1 MTDDIL
7 EPKNHQGKLVVYYRK
22 RHNMSRAKLAEL
34 LDVDV
39 STVYRM
45 EQQDVIKDI
54 KRRQLLVG
62 LLGIPASLMSLDE
75 AIIHKIISPLML
87 NQDHMA
93 FFEQELATHWDIY
106 HTGGTTRAFQG
117 LHTWIQ
123 EMREFAEACTGGIW
137 HKRAHTALCLS
148 YQLQG
153 SIYRDLMEYKQAHMA
168 YSQALCMAK
177 DLYEPE
183 LMASSLARK
192 GVTCIQQR
200 TSTRAIPYLEEAL
213 RLVDGEGLPCLRG
226 YILQALSEAYA
237 MNQQH
242 KESMR
247 SIELAERALERKGTV
262 LERSHCQLNTTSV
275 VAQKGINAVLL
286 HDNVR
291 AISLIEKGLANYD
304 PTLVR
309 GRARLLAQKA
319 EAYYGIGSIDNCVA
333 TAQDACAMA
342 RSVGSKKTIM
352 RIELLHESLSQSY
365 WGKERS
371 VVQLGTLL
379 VAHS

>member
-1 MTDDIL
+1 MMDDIL
-7 EPKNHQGKLVVYYRK
+7 EPKNHQGKLVAYYRK
-22 RHNMSRAKLAEL
+22 LHNMSRAKLAEL

-75 AIIHKIISPLML
+75 AIKHEIISPFLL
-87 NQDHMA
+87 NQDHMT
-93 FFEQELATHWDIY
+93 FFEQELATHWDMY

-117 LHTWIQ
+117 LTTWLK
-123 EMREFAEACTGGIW
+123 EMREFAEQCADGMW
-137 HKRAHTALCLS
+137 HERANTALCLS

-153 SIYRDLMEYKQAHMA
+153 SIYRDLMDYRQAHTA
-168 YSQALCMAK
+168 YSQAFHIAQELHN
-177 DLYEPE
+177 PE

-200 TSTRAIPYLEEAL
+200 ASTKAIPYLQEAL
-213 RLVDGEGLPCLRG
+213 RLVEGEGLPCLRG

-237 MNQQH
+237 MNQQQ
-242 KESMR
+242 KESGR

-286 HDNVR
+286 HDNER
-291 AISLIEKGLANYD
+291 AVSLIEKGLMQYD

-309 GRARLLAQKA
+309 GRARLLAQEA
-319 EAYYGIGSIDNCVA
+319 EAYYGLGNIEDCVA
-333 TAQDACAMA
+333 MAQDALRMA

-352 RIELLHESLSQSY
+352 RIEQLYTSLSQSS
-365 WGKERS
+365 WRKERS
-371 VVQLGTLL
+371 VVRLGTLL
-379 VAHS
+379 TTYS